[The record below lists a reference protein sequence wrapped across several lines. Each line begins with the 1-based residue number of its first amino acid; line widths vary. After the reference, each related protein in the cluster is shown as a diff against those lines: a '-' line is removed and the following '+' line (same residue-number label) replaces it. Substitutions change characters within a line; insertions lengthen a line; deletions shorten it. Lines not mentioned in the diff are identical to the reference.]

1 MSVFQELQSY
11 SVQTFTGNGRCC
23 VRDGGVGQGS
33 LATPR
38 NICVAPNGDL
48 LISDAFAYGLRVVRQ
63 QTGEIQTMS
72 FFGDGKTGTKAG
84 FQIGD
89 FCFSPEQPQMLYFT
103 DMLHNK
109 IRRFNVEQGKLNV
122 LAGQQSGMKDGFIT
136 DALFKQPK
144 ALAFCCQGKILL
156 VGDGN
161 GLVRAIDLQDGEV
174 STLAGTPQTV

>member
-1 MSVFQELQSY
+1 MSISQEPQSY

-48 LISDAFAYGLRVVRQ
+48 LVSDAFAYGLRVIRQ

-72 FFGDGKTGTKAG
+72 FFGDRKTGTKAG

-89 FCFSPEQPQMLYFT
+89 FCFSPEQP
-103 DMLHNK
+103 
-109 IRRFNVEQGKLNV
+109 
-122 LAGQQSGMKDGFIT
+122 
-136 DALFKQPK
+136 
-144 ALAFCCQGKILL
+144 
-156 VGDGN
+156 
-161 GLVRAIDLQDGEV
+161 
-174 STLAGTPQTV
+174 